1 MSASFPLYGCNIT
14 CLVPMMFTVFWPITS
29 IALIGM
35 LIISAFHIKK
45 DSGKILLTSTIILIF
60 WWASILI

>member
-1 MSASFPLYGCNIT
+1 MFYNCNIT
-14 CLVPMMFTVFWPITS
+14 CIVPMIFTVFGPITS
-29 IALIGM
+29 ITLIGM

-45 DSGKILLTSTIILIF
+45 DSGKILLTSTIVLIF